1 MVEVFPNFITREQIE
16 SVLAL
21 KDSWA
26 PGDHRVAL
34 PTEIRELIGGQGELT
49 PMRYILGD
57 TPIHKDTSAIKK
69 RFINTFILYLN
80 DSPGSLV
87 IDGVPNSIVAGTA
100 YRFNEGLEH
109 YTEGAGP
116 RLLIGPMDEEGS
128 AVGLSSL
135 NVDGSTDTIHIKQED
150 GQIYYYLGNVI
161 PPLVGTPTETMD
173 SWPYII
179 NNTSLDPTVV
189 LKVRFI
195 NNITLTSSNQY
206 FFCGTSRI
214 QFGYQ
219 ELRPTGFGA
228 TITIDGV
235 SNYPGLIQTPPDLDS
250 ISAFNLSIHST
261 NGSTLAADGGWIGQ
275 NGFAENGTNFLI
287 VNCHSDGDI
296 SENGGGI
303 IGANAF
309 KITSSANFGDKIP
322 SLKIIGCS
330 SEGDI
335 GTKAGGIIGKDAASK
350 DLGATLNSTYE
361 LSIIGCWSEGSI
373 LGQYSGGIIGCD
385 AGDGNV
391 NTVNYIRIETRDC
404 YSTGEISGI
413 ESGGI
418 FGSGA
423 FKCVARNCYSLGAI
437 GSDAGGIFGSNA
449 INSTAENCYSTGS
462 VSSGIGG
469 GIFGY
474 ASGNETSL
482 DAVNCYTS
490 GINSYIYVGVSSI
503 PSTCYSEA
511 ANGSSGW
518 NTAHAS
524 TALRYVFPDQQ
535 PVWIEI
541 GSNQPFELFRLGY
554 TPYIRGIFDSDA
566 KKFVTNNQLTRNAG
580 ETTPPALI
588 TEGREYSLVGDS
600 HGITINPATGA
611 ITIPSDTPDNDYTL
625 FVRYTGSYYYSTVS
639 LIVGLGAPAPAPS
652 CCPSSTELKG
662 LEFAVRTNVKE
673 GVLIRQGP
681 SFGPLAYSDLMKI
694 RKANAFVR

>member
-1 MVEVFPNFITREQIE
+1 MTTLNPSSTTLYFKMDDYGNIKVSFDSHLYNTIT
-16 SVLAL
+16 
-21 KDSWA
+21 
-26 PGDHRVAL
+26 H
-34 PTEIRELIGGQGELT
+34 
-49 PMRYILGD
+49 
-57 TPIHKDTSAIKK
+57 
-69 RFINTFILYLN
+69 
-80 DSPGSLV
+80 
-87 IDGVPNSIVAGTA
+87 
-100 YRFNEGLEH
+100 
-109 YTEGAGP
+109 
-116 RLLIGPMDEEGS
+116 
-128 AVGLSSL
+128 
-135 NVDGSTDTIHIKQED
+135 
-150 GQIYYYLGNVI
+150 
-161 PPLVGTPTETMD
+161 
-173 SWPYII
+173 WPVTI
-179 NNTSLDPTVV
+179 NNASNDPSNPV
-189 LKVRFI
+189 LRIIFVTD
-195 NNITLTSSNQY
+195 ITLTSVNHY
-206 FFCGTSRI
+206 FICGTSRI
-214 QFGYQ
+214 QFGNQ
-219 ELRPTGFGA
+219 ELRSTGRGA

-235 SNYPGLIQTPPDLDS
+235 TNYPGLIQTSSDLDS
-250 ISAFNLSIHST
+250 ISAFNLSIHSV
-261 NGSTLAADGGWIGQ
+261 GSTLAENGGWIGQ

-296 SENGGGI
+296 SANGGGI

-335 GTKAGGIIGKDAASK
+335 GTYAGGIIGKDAASK
-350 DLGATLNSTYE
+350 DSGATLNSTYE

-373 LGQYSGGIIGCD
+373 SGQYSGGIIGCD

-404 YSTGEISGI
+404 YSTGNIAGEN
-413 ESGGI
+413 SGGI
-418 FGSGA
+418 IGSNS
-423 FKCVARNCYSLGAI
+423 FKCLVFNCYSR
-437 GSDAGGIFGSNA
+437 GSISLNSGGIVGSNAHYPSVEDCYSTGIVAGITAGGIFSSISSEPA
-449 INSTAENCYSTGS
+449 TA
-462 VSSGIGG
+462 V
-469 GIFGY
+469 
-474 ASGNETSL
+474 A
-482 DAVNCYTS
+482 CYTS
-490 GINSYIYVGVSSI
+490 GTGSYIHPNNSPAV

-524 TALRYVFPDQQ
+524 TALSYVFPYQQ

-541 GSNQPFELFRLGY
+541 GTNQPFELFRLGY

-588 TEGREYSLVGDS
+588 IEGREYSLVGES
-600 HGITINPATGA
+600 HDITINPDTGA

-681 SFGPLAYSDLMKI
+681 SFGPLAFSDLMKI

>member
-1 MVEVFPNFITREQIE
+1 MTTLGPSGTTPTLYFKMVGGNIRVSFDSNNYNTITHWPVTINNE
-16 SVLAL
+16 STDPSNPVLRIIFVT
-21 KDSWA
+21 D
-26 PGDHRVAL
+26 
-34 PTEIRELIGGQGELT
+34 LT
-49 PMRYILGD
+49 F
-57 TPIHKDTSAIKK
+57 TSAI
-69 RFINTFILYLN
+69 
-80 DSPGSLV
+80 
-87 IDGVPNSIVAGTA
+87 
-100 YRFNEGLEH
+100 
-109 YTEGAGP
+109 
-116 RLLIGPMDEEGS
+116 
-128 AVGLSSL
+128 
-135 NVDGSTDTIHIKQED
+135 
-150 GQIYYYLGNVI
+150 
-161 PPLVGTPTETMD
+161 
-173 SWPYII
+173 
-179 NNTSLDPTVV
+179 
-189 LKVRFI
+189 
-195 NNITLTSSNQY
+195 QY
-206 FFCGTSRI
+206 FICETSRI
-214 QFGYQ
+214 QFGNQ
-219 ELRPTGFGA
+219 LVRDSGSCA

-261 NGSTLAADGGWIGQ
+261 NGSTLAENGGWIGQ

-296 SENGGGI
+296 SANGGGI

-309 KITSSANFGDKIP
+309 GINADTLNDRLP

-330 SEGDI
+330 SSGEIISG
-335 GTKAGGIIGKDAASK
+335 GGIIGTHAGNLISG
-350 DLGATLNSTYE
+350 DLTQNYE

-373 LGQYSGGIIGCD
+373 SEINSGGIIGTN
-385 AGDGNV
+385 AGGGNPEK
-391 NTVNYIRIETRDC
+391 YISIRAENC
-404 YSTGEISGI
+404 YSTGLLSHGG
-413 ESGGI
+413 SGGI
-418 FGSGA
+418 FSMNS
-423 FKCVARNCYSLGAI
+423 FKCVARNCYSLGDI
-437 GSDAGGIFGSNA
+437 SQDDSGGIFAYDANYP
-449 INSTAENCYSTGS
+449 TAENCYSTGDI
-462 VSSGIGG
+462 SSPGSG
-469 GIFGY
+469 GIFGNTVY
-474 ASGNETSL
+474 YET
-482 DAVNCYTS
+482 VEHCYTS
-490 GINSYIYVGVSSI
+490 GASSYIYNNNTSAV
-503 PSTCYSEA
+503 PPTCYSEE

-524 TALRYVFPDQQ
+524 TTLRYVFPDQHVFPDQQ

-541 GSNQPFELFRLGY
+541 GTNQPFELFRLGY

-588 TEGREYSLVGDS
+588 IEGREYSLVGDS
-600 HGITINPATGA
+600 HGMTINPDTGA

>member
-1 MVEVFPNFITREQIE
+1 MTTLRPSGTTPTLYLKMVGGNIRVSFDSNNYNTITHWPVTINNE
-16 SVLAL
+16 STDPSNPVLRIIFVT
-21 KDSWA
+21 D
-26 PGDHRVAL
+26 
-34 PTEIRELIGGQGELT
+34 LT
-49 PMRYILGD
+49 F
-57 TPIHKDTSAIKK
+57 TSAI
-69 RFINTFILYLN
+69 
-80 DSPGSLV
+80 
-87 IDGVPNSIVAGTA
+87 
-100 YRFNEGLEH
+100 
-109 YTEGAGP
+109 
-116 RLLIGPMDEEGS
+116 
-128 AVGLSSL
+128 
-135 NVDGSTDTIHIKQED
+135 
-150 GQIYYYLGNVI
+150 
-161 PPLVGTPTETMD
+161 
-173 SWPYII
+173 
-179 NNTSLDPTVV
+179 
-189 LKVRFI
+189 
-195 NNITLTSSNQY
+195 QY
-206 FFCGTSRI
+206 FICETSRI
-214 QFGYQ
+214 QFGNQ
-219 ELRPTGFGA
+219 LVRDSGSCA

-261 NGSTLAADGGWIGQ
+261 NGSTLAENGGWIGQ

-309 KITSSANFGDKIP
+309 KITSSASFGDNIP

-350 DLGATLNSTYE
+350 DLRATLNSTYE
-361 LSIIGCWSEGSI
+361 LTIIGCWSEGSI
-373 LGQYSGGIIGCD
+373 LGDYSGGIIGCD
-385 AGDGNV
+385 AGDGND

-404 YSTGEISGI
+404 YSTGNIAGQY
-413 ESGGI
+413 SGGI
-418 FGSGA
+418 IGSNS
-423 FKCVARNCYSLGAI
+423 FKCTAFNCYSR
-437 GSDAGGIFGSNA
+437 GSISLNSGGIVGSNAHYPSVEDCYSTGIVAGITAGGIFSS
-449 INSTAENCYSTGS
+449 I
-462 VSSGIGG
+462 SSGT
-469 GIFGY
+469 
-474 ASGNETSL
+474 AT
-482 DAVNCYTS
+482 AVACYTS
-490 GINSYIYVGVSSI
+490 GTGSYINPNNSPTV

-524 TALRYVFPDQQ
+524 TALRYVFPHKDAA
-535 PVWIEI
+535 WIEI
-541 GSNQPFELFRLGY
+541 GTNQPFELFRLGY